1 MNNLQELYEEF
12 LYEHMDSINAR
23 IKSKEEKIAEIV
35 KEESHD
41 TDIVLSIFAFVLYAC
56 IALMIWDTLCGIIAI
71 AAGILL
77 LALVINSL
85 STTNG
90 RVRYRFENEYIYAII
105 DEYVDYC
112 QDRQASPKFDRTCY
126 VLFADKLKRDY
137 FINRKITGDERFD

>member
-35 KEESHD
+35 KEESSN
-41 TDIVLSIFAFVLYAC
+41 TDIVLSIFAFVLYTC
-56 IALMIWDTLCGIIAI
+56 IALMRLDTLCGIIAI

-77 LALVINSL
+77 LTLVIKCL
-85 STTNG
+85 SFTNG

-112 QDRQASPKFDRTCY
+112 QHRQASPKFDRYHYCR
-126 VLFADKLKRDY
+126 FADKLKQDY
-137 FINRKITGDERFD
+137 FINRKITGNVIFD